1 MDLPGAAPGSV
12 RGIAKR
18 QPPSSA
24 RTEADAEHL
33 REVLGMIPEADGMY
47 VRCDGKALIVGR
59 KEPLG
64 PRSAMEDD
72 DRLRLTS
79 LGAGAYVIW
88 VHVGDDYEFTEL
100 GGGIEDLKQHLEGP
114 LLHLLQPCAP
124 PKARNRRSG
133 TSGTRH

>member
-1 MDLPGAAPGSV
+1 
-12 RGIAKR
+12 
-18 QPPSSA
+18 
-24 RTEADAEHL
+24 
-33 REVLGMIPEADGMY
+33 MIPEADGMY

-59 KEPLG
+59 QEPLG
-64 PRSAMEDD
+64 PRGQLEDD

-88 VHVGDDYEFTEL
+88 VRVGDEHEFTEL

-114 LLHLLQPCAP
+114 LLHLLRPWAP
-124 PKARNRRSG
+124 PKARNRRPG